1 MGAAA
6 LSWTLVANSGNARKI
21 QDTRT
26 GRSACN
32 LQSGPITAP
41 AGAPAVFVDLL
52 FEVQPVKRNSGR
64 GPPLGPF
71 VIDTNATRGLVA
83 GLGTYIKGL

>member
-1 MGAAA
+1 
-6 LSWTLVANSGNARKI
+6 LVANSGNAWKI

-41 AGAPAVFVDLL
+41 AGEPAVFVELL
-52 FEVQPVKRNSGR
+52 F
-64 GPPLGPF
+64 
-71 VIDTNATRGLVA
+71 
-83 GLGTYIKGL
+83 